1 MKPIHFFLSLL
12 LFSSTISPAQ
22 HCLDCGNGAA
32 GIFHATTDTQITAGN
47 YFFELFI
54 IEQGVEVR
62 VIGSAPLEIKCKG
75 EVRIDGLLN
84 LNGSAGTSPASFL
97 TPGIG
102 GQAGPGGFQG
112 ADGVFS
118 IASPVSGLNGKG
130 PGYGRGA
137 LQMAGTGAG
146 FATLGTSCQ
155 GFGGSVYGDSLLYS
169 ILGGSGGAS
178 GAAPLN
184 GASGA
189 GGGGGG
195 ALSIQSCQQISIGIT
210 GSITASGGDG
220 GNSDQFGFPGG
231 GGSGGGILLMSR
243 TIRIDGSLRAIGG
256 IGGVSAFNAPCN
268 TGGNGSE
275 GRICLVTQEVN
286 NNADIQP
293 AYHHSQLFNAG
304 IRRVVP
310 AKCHGTPSGLLK
322 ARASGG
328 TRPYSFVWSTGHRQD
343 EITQLTAGV
352 YTVTIT
358 DAAGCSATES
368 AEIDQPNPIEV
379 DIVSYPQSC
388 AGNASAHTLVNAK
401 GGHPYPYE
409 KSLHTTLWS
418 NTKSAGIMFDFSLTA
433 KTSLKRIFLN
443 LPSTASQT
451 ISIYYRAGGM
461 NNFQFDSTQWMLA
474 GHFTVN
480 GMGNEEE
487 TPFSLEQLPVLN
499 KGRHALYI
507 YNRHAD
513 ISGITSNVIGSTF
526 NFDHILTVFDGVGRQ
541 ANTHPFQ
548 AGVSGGMNMAGRIA
562 YTVEN
567 DLNTPYLYNAGGSNG
582 AHLLLPSGNQVV
594 TVTDALGCE
603 VKKPLTVQSAQGI
616 SPQLVQ
622 YLPPRCSDSNDG
634 VLEVQVSPAQNE
646 HYLPSHIPVSGNA
659 SAEVIQ
665 FTVKKSILLK
675 GIDAYIQQ
683 SGPAEV
689 YLINNG
695 FNAQLNNPAAWI
707 SLGSYTLQKQTGAQP
722 SSITFNNAPQLAPGT
737 WSILIFAPQA
747 QLMHTGSDA
756 LSEDMYIMPEK
767 SSIRTGSANAF
778 ATSEI
783 ASYGWSGTL
792 RYAPVNPTV
801 SYTWNN
807 GVQQALNTGLGGG
820 THSITFVQDSA
831 CTETVSYTLP
841 APAPLVLNAA
851 IVPEIDK
858 KSNGSVQLNVSGGTA
873 PYFIQWIKSGQ
884 TGAVQQQLPAG
895 LYPIFIA
902 DFKGCLLRDTIE
914 VKREISPVKTEGV
927 LHVAPNPGQGHFYV
941 ASEVVGMEECRMQI
955 FDPQGRLV
963 RDENTTISQL
973 MQTGFDIH
981 HWADGYYILQVSD
994 NDQVFRNRVVVTR

>member
-1 MKPIHFFLSLL
+1 MKPIYYFLTLL
-12 LFSSTISPAQ
+12 LFCSTTSTAQ

-32 GIFHATTDTQITAGN
+32 GIFHATTDTQLTAGN

-54 IEQGVEVR
+54 IEQGVEFR
-62 VIGSAPLEIKCKG
+62 VIGSVPLQIKCKG

-137 LQMAGTGAG
+137 MQMAGTGAG
-146 FATLGTSCQ
+146 YAILGTSCL
-155 GFGGSVYGDSLLYS
+155 GSGGMVYGDSLLYA
-169 ILGGSGGAS
+169 LYGGSGGAS
-178 GAAPLN
+178 GAAPVN

-195 ALSIQSCQQISIGIT
+195 AVSIQSCQQISIGLT
-210 GSITASGGDG
+210 GRITASGGDG
-220 GNSDQFGFPGG
+220 GNSDQYGFPGG
-231 GGSGGGILLMSR
+231 GGSGGSILLMSR
-243 TIRIDGSLRAIGG
+243 TMHIDGSLRAIGG

-268 TGGNGSE
+268 TGGNGSD

-286 NNADIQP
+286 GNADIQP
-293 AYHHSQLFNAG
+293 SFYHAQLFNAG

-310 AKCHGTPSGLLK
+310 AKCHGTASGLLK

-328 TRPYSFVWSTGHRQD
+328 TRPYTFIWSTGHRQD
-343 EITQLTAGV
+343 EITQLTAGI

-358 DAAGCSATES
+358 DAAGCSVTES
-368 AEIDQPNPIEV
+368 AEIQQPAPIDV
-379 DIVSYPQSC
+379 DVVSYPQSC

-418 NTKSAGIMFDFSLTA
+418 NTKSAGIMFDFALTA

-443 LPSTASQT
+443 LPSTTSQT

-541 ANTHPFQ
+541 SNTHPFQ

-567 DLNTPYLYNAGGSNG
+567 DLNTPYLYNAAGSSG
-582 AHLLLPSGNQVV
+582 PHLQLPAGHQVV

-603 VKKPLTVQSAQGI
+603 VKKPLTIQAAQGLN
-616 SPQLVQ
+616 PQLVQ
-622 YLPPRCSDSNDG
+622 LLPPRCADSNDG

-646 HYLPSHIPVSGNA
+646 HYLPSNIPISGNA

-665 FTVKKSILLK
+665 FTVKKSIRLN
-675 GIDAYIQQ
+675 GIDVYVQQ
-683 SGPAEV
+683 SGAAEA
-689 YLINNG
+689 YLINND
-695 FNAQLNNPAAWI
+695 FSTQLNNPAAWI
-707 SLGSYTLQKQTGAQP
+707 PLGTYNLQKQAAAQP
-722 SSITFNNAPQLAPGT
+722 ASITFSNPSVLSPGT
-737 WSILIFAPQA
+737 WSLLLYAPQA
-747 QLMHTGSDA
+747 QLMHTTSDT
-756 LSEDMYIMPEK
+756 LTEDGYLLPAK
-767 SSIRTGSANAF
+767 SSIRTGSFNAF

-783 ASYGWSGTL
+783 ATSGWSGTL
-792 RYAPVNPTV
+792 RYTPVNPTL
-801 SYTWNN
+801 SYAWNN
-807 GVQQALNTGLGGG
+807 GVQQALNAGLGGG
-820 THSITFVQDSA
+820 THSITFVQDSV
-831 CTETVSYTLP
+831 CTETVSYALQ

-851 IVPEIDK
+851 IVPETDK
-858 KSNGSVQLNVSGGTA
+858 KSNGSVQLNVEGGTA
-873 PYFIQWIKSGQ
+873 PYFIQWIQSGQ
-884 TGAVQQQLPAG
+884 TGAALQQLPAG
-895 LYPIFIA
+895 LYPVFIA
-902 DFKGCLLRDTIE
+902 DFKGCLLRDTVE
-914 VKREISPVKTEGV
+914 VKREISPIKSEGV

-941 ASEVVGMEECRMQI
+941 ASEVIGMEECRMQI

-963 RDENTTISQL
+963 RDENTTISHL

-994 NDQVFRNRVVVTR
+994 KDQVFRNRLVVTR